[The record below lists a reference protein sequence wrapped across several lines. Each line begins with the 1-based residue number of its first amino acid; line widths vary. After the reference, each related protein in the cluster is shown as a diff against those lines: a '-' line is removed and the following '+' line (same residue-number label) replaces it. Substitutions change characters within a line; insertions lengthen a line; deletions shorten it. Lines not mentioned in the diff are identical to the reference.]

1 MCYVNKDSPTK
12 KKRTDVYADSGTS
25 LQRKA
30 TSSTNVVTP
39 KETSSTTSCSK
50 SAGRNKITNGYKVC
64 STGEI
69 LSDNNQGD
77 KFVACNS
84 CDRNV
89 MYCQVLSSQVK
100 SCLVMSCRVTSR
112 HVTSRLVKSH
122 HAMIGA
128 CHVPP
133 VWYSGQEREETQDK
147 TTRERDKRTEDTGK
161 RTEDGSQRTTVKLT
175 PFWVISQQNEA
186 TQRAR
191 KALKP
196 GPPIAIST
204 PPPASHHSLFH
215 LPLFICVT
223 SCP

>member
-1 MCYVNKDSPTK
+1 MLFQQRLTDK
-12 KKRTDVYADSGTS
+12 KKKPDVYADSGTS

-39 KETSSTTSCSK
+39 KETSTTTSCSK
-50 SAGRNKITNGYKVC
+50 GAGRNKITNGYKVC
-64 STGEI
+64 STEEI
-69 LSDNNQGD
+69 LPENNQGD

-89 MYCQVLSSQVK
+89 TYCQVLSSQVM
-100 SCLVMSCRVTSR
+100 SCHVMSCHVMSRHVTSR
-112 HVTSRLVKSH
+112 HVTSRLIKSH

-133 VWYSGQEREETQDK
+133 VWYSGQERKETQDK

-186 TQRAR
+186 TLRAR
-191 KALKP
+191 KARKTP
-196 GPPIAIST
+196 TAISIST
-204 PPPASHHSLFH
+204 PPP
-215 LPLFICVT
+215 T
-223 SCP
+223 